1 MTFAENQ
8 TVIDLINRGDEQ
20 AMRFLFTTF
29 YPRLYGYAIKFVKN
43 DDAAKDLVQECFIRL
58 YEKHGELKDISLK
71 SMLFTMVRNL
81 CLNYMKHEIIIKKHI
96 SDTLQK
102 HPDERL
108 YNEDFNYERSSD
120 MIIQDME
127 RNINIAIN
135 KMPETTRNVFLM
147 SREQGLKQ
155 KEIAQAIGL
164 SLYNVNKHLK
174 LAMTTLKQQLN
185 MI

>member
-1 MTFAENQ
+1 
-8 TVIDLINRGDEQ
+8 
-20 AMRFLFTTF
+20 
-29 YPRLYGYAIKFVKN
+29 
-43 DDAAKDLVQECFIRL
+43 
-58 YEKHGELKDISLK
+58 
-71 SMLFTMVRNL
+71 
-81 CLNYMKHEIIIKKHI
+81 
-96 SDTLQK
+96 
-102 HPDERL
+102 
-108 YNEDFNYERSSD
+108 

-155 KEIAQAIGL
+155 KEIAQATGL

>member
-43 DDAAKDLVQECFIRL
+43 DDTAKDLVQECFIRL

-81 CLNYMKHEIIIKKHI
+81 CLNYMKHELIIKKHI
-96 SDTLQK
+96 SDILQK
-102 HPDERL
+102 CPGEKL
-108 YNEDFNYERSSD
+108 YNEDFEYEKSSD
-120 MIIQDME
+120 MIIE
-127 RNINIAIN
+127 ELEHNIETAIN
-135 KMPETTRNVFLM
+135 SMPETTKKIFIM
-147 SREQGLKQ
+147 SREQNLKQ
-155 KEIAQAIGL
+155 KEISEQTGM

-174 LAMTTLKQQLN
+174 LAMTTIKQQLDN
-185 MI
+185 S

>member
-120 MIIQDME
+120 MIIQDIE

-135 KMPETTRNVFLM
+135 KMSETTRNVFLM

-155 KEIAQAIGL
+155 KEIAQATGL